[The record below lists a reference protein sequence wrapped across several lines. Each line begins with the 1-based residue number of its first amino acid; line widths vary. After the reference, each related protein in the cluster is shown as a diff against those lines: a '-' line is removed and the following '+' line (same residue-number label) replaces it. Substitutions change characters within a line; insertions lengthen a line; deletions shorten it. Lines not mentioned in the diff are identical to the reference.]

1 MTGSARRVNRL
12 RPPAYMPVMRHP
24 EPQTPA
30 GSGDRIGFALAFG
43 IAIPFVYFGIQIVAA
58 RFYPGYSF
66 LNRDASTLGSDGSTA
81 PWIFNVGTLLVGL
94 CEVVAAWGFLRAL
107 PRLRAGTVLAR
118 ATCVALVSSAL
129 GSVNAFLHPL
139 PDPRHTEG
147 VLSILGAGILLLPVI
162 TSLTL
167 WRLRSRALVTPAL
180 ALSVLVW
187 LALIPIMSGLI
198 QRLSVVARIDMPG
211 FQAFLN
217 GYHGVLQRVAAA
229 ALFGPVA
236 FAAWLLRRFSREQG
250 AVVG

>member
-1 MTGSARRVNRL
+1 MTR
-12 RPPAYMPVMRHP
+12 P
-24 EPQTPA
+24 EPHTLT
-30 GSGDRIGFALAFG
+30 GRALAFG

-81 PWIFNVGTLLVGL
+81 PWIFNVGTLVVGL

-107 PRLRAGTVLAR
+107 PRVRAGAVLTW
-118 ATCVALVSSAL
+118 ATSLALVSSAL
-129 GSVNAFLHPL
+129 GSINAFLHPL

-147 VLSILGAGILLLPVI
+147 VLSILGAGVLLLPAI
-162 TSLTL
+162 TGLML
-167 WRLRSRALVTPAL
+167 WRLRGREWVTPAL
-180 ALSVLVW
+180 VLSVLVW
-187 LALIPIMSGLI
+187 IALIPIMSGLV
-198 QRLSVVARIDMPG
+198 QRVSVMAHIATPG

-229 ALFGPVA
+229 AVFGPVA